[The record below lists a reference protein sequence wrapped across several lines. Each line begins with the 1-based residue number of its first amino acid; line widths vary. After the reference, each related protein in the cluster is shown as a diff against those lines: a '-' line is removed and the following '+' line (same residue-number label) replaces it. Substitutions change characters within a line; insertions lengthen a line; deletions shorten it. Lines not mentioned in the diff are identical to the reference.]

1 MNTDNRTN
9 ETEFRIDF
17 SILERKPGE
26 DDFTE
31 IGFGATVPASRK
43 DSCAFDVLA
52 QVQNGE
58 WDEV

>member
-1 MNTDNRTN
+1 MTTDNRTN
-9 ETEFRIDF
+9 ERDYRIDF

-26 DDFTE
+26 EDFVE
-31 IGFGATVPASRK
+31 IGFGSTCTSERV
-43 DSCAFDVLA
+43 DSCAFDVMA